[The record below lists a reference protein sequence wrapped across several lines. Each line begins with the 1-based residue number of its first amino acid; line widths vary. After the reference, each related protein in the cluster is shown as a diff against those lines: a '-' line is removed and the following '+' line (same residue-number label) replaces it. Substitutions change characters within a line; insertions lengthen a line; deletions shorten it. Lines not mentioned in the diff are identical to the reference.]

1 MDDRDVPVDLNG
13 TLAVHDRVSC
23 DDGVAVVDL
32 AQVAELLDR
41 ELYGAPAVGVE
52 ALAEEGN
59 WARVVDY
66 VSDGGEEPLVC
77 PSEDILVRARC
88 PFCVHALPL
97 PGIGSLNRRNVA
109 LGTCVS

>member
-1 MDDRDVPVDLNG
+1 M
-13 TLAVHDRVSC
+13 AVSC

-41 ELYGAPAVGVE
+41 EPYGAPAVGVE

-59 WARVVDY
+59 RARLVDY

-77 PSEDILVRARC
+77 PSEDILARARS